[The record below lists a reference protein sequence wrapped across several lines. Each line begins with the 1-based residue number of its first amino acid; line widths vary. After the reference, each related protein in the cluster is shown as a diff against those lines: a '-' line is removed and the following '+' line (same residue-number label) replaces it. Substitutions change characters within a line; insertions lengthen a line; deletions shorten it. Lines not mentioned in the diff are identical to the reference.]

1 MILKD
6 FLELLITGSTKIEI
20 RSAYNG
26 KLLCKKYPDERK
38 ADMLCREVV
47 MCETKINCNNS
58 IAWPVLVIYLHGD
71 VELEEE
77 MQRKKA
83 KCSESSPVDQRE

>member
-6 FLELLITGSTKIEI
+6 FLELLINGSTKIEM
-20 RSAYNG
+20 RSAFNG
-26 KLLCKKYPDERK
+26 KLLCKKYPNEHK
-38 ADMLCREVV
+38 ADMLNREVV
-47 MCETKINCNNS
+47 MCETKIDCKNG

-77 MQRKKA
+77 MKKEEGT
-83 KCSESSPVDQRE
+83 KRCR